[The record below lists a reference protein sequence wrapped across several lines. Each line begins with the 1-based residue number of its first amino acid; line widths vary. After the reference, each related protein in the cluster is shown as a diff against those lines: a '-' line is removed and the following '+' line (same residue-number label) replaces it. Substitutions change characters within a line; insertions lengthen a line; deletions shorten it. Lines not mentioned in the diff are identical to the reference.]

1 MEENN
6 TLFNRNCD
14 REELIEE
21 KFINMNNNNVFDFIN
36 Y

>member
-6 TLFNRNCD
+6 TLFNRNGD